1 MNADDR
7 APAGESQQSFTPASG
22 DAAVRRSGIMPASGS
37 VPQRTAFRPVTGQ
50 QPVAA
55 SAAQTT
61 ARPASAPQPATGQAA
76 TRQAFAPASAPQPT
90 TTSAP
95 RSPIADR
102 PASGPQPTGT
112 QPTGTPATGAQETSD
127 VKTRSVSASA
137 GIGKLKGLKDKATD
151 KVQASDGKPAAALG
165 PRKVR
170 VLLSRVD
177 PWSAL
182 KIGFLLSIAA
192 GIMFVVAM
200 HILWTALNSMGT
212 IALANEW
219 VQRLF
224 TTDQEVNILQFIDYP
239 KVMSATLLVAVTN
252 VVLISGLSV
261 IGAFIYNTASRVVG
275 GVYLTLTDD

>member
-22 DAAVRRSGIMPASGS
+22 DAAVRRSGIMPASGA

-50 QPVAA
+50 QPIAP
-55 SAAQTT
+55 SAAQAT
-61 ARPASAPQPATGQAA
+61 ARAAVPATGAQPTAGQPAAARAAAPATGQTATRPAFAPTSAPQPV
-76 TRQAFAPASAPQPT
+76 AP
-90 TTSAP
+90 SAP
-95 RSPIADR
+95 R
-102 PASGPQPTGT
+102 PAAAPVTGV
-112 QPTGTPATGAQETSD
+112 QETSD

-137 GIGKLKGLKDKATD
+137 GIGRLQGLKDKATE
-151 KVQASDGKPAAALG
+151 KVTSSDAKPAVAG

-170 VLLSRVD
+170 VLLSRID

-212 IALANEW
+212 ISLANEW

-224 TTDQEVNILQFIDYP
+224 TTDQQVNILQFINYER
-239 KVMSATLLVAVTN
+239 VISATLLVAVTN

-261 IGAFIYNTASRVVG
+261 IGAFIYNTVSRVVG
-275 GVYLTLTDD
+275 GVYLEACP